1 MNTDDFHR
9 SLPALFRE
17 LVHGAPSGGAFVL
30 NPGDA
35 GMLASL
41 DRLTAGDASRSRDGG
56 AAIAAHVDHLR
67 YGLSLMNRW
76 AAGEENPFA
85 HADWTASWRL
95 EAVSEDE
102 WAGLR
107 ETLRA
112 EVDRWLAALEQPR
125 HVTGIALDGVI
136 GSVVHL
142 AYHMGAIRQ
151 IAAGTR
157 GPRAEGGADATT
169 P

>member
-35 GMLASL
+35 GMLAAL